1 MHSKFST
8 LSRFLLPIIALLVV
22 APFVFITYLTSKQ
35 LDLIKIHAQERV
47 NVAVDVLE
55 TKGISQKNAAAI
67 LNQPP
72 IQRALNQKTA
82 LKSRVVYVVDQ
93 QNRVLVHSN
102 NMSLVQVEKLAK
114 VHPGDWVF
122 VSKQIGDG
130 QLKVTIA
137 YPLAEARALGLQNL
151 VFLIAA
157 SVLLGVLLVVII
169 LTQLQR
175 LILTPFGTDPSIA
188 IGVVQKIA
196 AGDFSEDGLKASP
209 NTLMANVLTMRK
221 KLSTLIDQLK
231 ENSQRLSLWASV
243 FDHAHDGIFITDA
256 QLKILD
262 VNPAFSKITG
272 YIKESVISRLPSD
285 LGFAFHD
292 GEYFEK
298 LLRTDTPE
306 KKWRGE
312 VWNLHSDGNVYAAW
326 LDIFAVYGEQ
336 GEITH
341 YVGLFSDITEAKV
354 QQKNLEHMAYHDPLT
369 QLPNRS
375 LFSERLN
382 HELAANGPND
392 LLAICYFDLDGFKPV
407 NDDLGHEA
415 GDQLL
420 VTLATRVRACL
431 RTNDTIARLG
441 GDEFA
446 ILLSGLKSR
455 EECTKT
461 LDRLLEVIKLP
472 YEIAGNTVRIS
483 ASIGYTIYPLDQSEP
498 DTLLRHA
505 DHAMYHVKIN
515 GRGYHHQFDA
525 EQDRRTRTLLLE
537 REAIAKALPN
547 GEFRLH
553 YQPKVNLTNGKVVG
567 LEALIRWMHPEKGL
581 RSPAEFLPVLEQDA
595 DSAIQIGEWVIAE
608 ALRQIS
614 VWQVNG
620 LSLKVSVNISAKH
633 MMQENFAESL
643 EYLLNQY
650 QSVSPTLLEL
660 EVTETAAIEDI
671 AGVAKNITDCKS
683 LGVSFALDDFG
694 VGYSSLTY
702 LRRLPVEVIKI
713 DQSFIRDM
721 LYDED
726 DKAVVSGVISL
737 GHSFGL
743 DVVAEGVETAEHGV
757 QLLKLGCEIA
767 QGYGIAKPMEA
778 EKIPDWVKN
787 YQPDES
793 WLNYNHMLQHLA

>member
-1 MHSKFST
+1 MQSQIST
-8 LSRFLLPIIALLVV
+8 LSRFLLPIIVLLVV
-22 APFVFITYLTSKQ
+22 APFVFLTYLTSEQ
-35 LDLIKIHAQERV
+35 LHLIKIHTQER
-47 NVAVDVLE
+47 AGAIVDIFE
-55 TKGISQKNAAAI
+55 IKGISQKELITALSEPAI
-67 LNQPP
+67 QK
-72 IQRALNQKTA
+72 AVNQKTT
-82 LKSRVVYVVDQ
+82 LKSAVVYVVNQ
-93 QNRVLVHSN
+93 QNKILVHSN
-102 NMSLVQVEKLAK
+102 NMSLAQVEKLAK
-114 VHPGDWVF
+114 VQPGDWVF
-122 VSKQIGDG
+122 ASKEASDG

-137 YPLAEARALGLQNL
+137 YPLSEARALGLQNL
-151 VFLIAA
+151 TFLIAS
-157 SVLLGVLLVVII
+157 SVLLGILLVVII

-175 LILTPFGTDPSIA
+175 LIIKPFGADPSHA

-196 AGDFSEDGLKASP
+196 AGDFSHDGLKASP
-209 NTLMANVLTMRK
+209 NTLMANVLTMRN
-221 KLSTLIDQLK
+221 KLRTMIDQLK
-231 ENSQRLSLWASV
+231 DNSQRLSLWASV

-256 QLKILD
+256 RLNILD

-272 YIKESVISRLPSD
+272 YIKESVIDRSPAD

-292 GEYFEK
+292 GEYFGK
-298 LLRTDTPE
+298 LLNAETPE

-326 LDIFAVYGEQ
+326 LDIFAVYDEQ
-336 GEITH
+336 SEITH

-369 QLPNRS
+369 QLPNRA

-382 HELAANGPND
+382 HELAANGPD
-392 LLAICYFDLDGFKPV
+392 ELLAICYFDLDGFKPV
-407 NDDLGHEA
+407 NDELGHEA

-431 RTNDTIARLG
+431 RNNDTIARLG

-446 ILLSGLKSR
+446 ILLSNLKNR
-455 EECTKT
+455 EECSKT

-472 YEIAGNTVRIS
+472 YEIAGNTIRIS

-505 DHAMYHVKIN
+505 DHAMYHVKTN
-515 GRGYHHQFDA
+515 GRGFHHMFDA
-525 EQDRRTRTLLLE
+525 EQDRKTRSLLQE

-553 YQPKVNLTNGKVVG
+553 YQPKVNLTNGTVVG

-595 DSAIQIGEWVIAE
+595 DSAVQIGEWVISE
-608 ALRQIS
+608 ALQQIS
-614 VWQVNG
+614 VWQQSG
-620 LSLKVSVNISAKH
+620 LSIKVSVNISAKH
-633 MMQENFAESL
+633 MMQENFAIRL
-643 EYLLNQY
+643 EHLLNEY
-650 QSVSPTLLEL
+650 ESVSPLLLEL
-660 EVTETAAIEDI
+660 EITETAAIEDI
-671 AGVAKNITDCKS
+671 AGVAKIINDCRV

-721 LYDED
+721 LSDED
-726 DKAVVSGVISL
+726 DKAVVYGVISL
-737 GHSFGL
+737 GRSFGL

-767 QGYGIAKPMEA
+767 QGYGIAKPMDA
-778 EKIPDWVKN
+778 EKIPEWVKN

-793 WLNYNHMLQHLA
+793 WLDYNNALKHLA